1 MKKIFWISI
10 ILITAQIYAY
20 GYDDLDSLT
29 GYKMNVHFSPGYE
42 ERTKDIAARVERASD
57 YFSSLINLTPKIY
70 LYVLDQDVWKKYA
83 SHPLFGM
90 PHSFDSEDKGTNLV
104 VASRDNEFWKS
115 FIPPPD
121 KLSPEL
127 SENIKKAYSDSSG
140 NLTMR
145 PFFDLL
151 AIHELGHGFHIQ
163 GGLEMQRLWM
173 QELFVNIMLHT
184 YVAENEPENLPALT
198 VFPEM
203 VIESGIEGFKYTTLE
218 DFEERYDNMSGQ
230 NYGWFQS
237 RLHSAAKDIYNAGG
251 KEVFIKLWNAL
262 KSNKQKLTDDE
273 LLKLLDEQVHPEV
286 GNVLRKW

>member
-1 MKKIFWISI
+1 MYKAYCIFF
-10 ILITAQIYAY
+10 LLLTTQVHAQ
-20 GYDDLDSLT
+20 GFEDLDSLS
-29 GYKMNVHFSPGYE
+29 GYKMNVYLSPGYG
-42 ERTKDIAARVERASD
+42 ERAKDIAARVEKASD
-57 YFSSLINLTPKIY
+57 YFSSLINLTPIIY
-70 LYVLDQDVWKKYA
+70 LYVLDQDVWKKYGR
-83 SHPLFGM
+83 HPLFGM
-90 PHSFDSEDKGTNLV
+90 PHSYDSEDKGTNLV
-104 VASRDNEFWKS
+104 VASRDNDFWKS
-115 FIPPPD
+115 FIPPLD

-127 SENIKKAYSDSSG
+127 SENIRKAYYDSAE

-163 GGLEMQRLWM
+163 GGLKMQRLWM

-203 VIESGIEGFKYTTLE
+203 VIASGTEGFKYTTLK

-237 RLHSAAKDIYNAGG
+237 RLHSAANDIYNAGG
-251 KEVFIKLWNAL
+251 KEVLVKLWNAL
-262 KSNKQKLTDDE
+262 KTNKQKLTDDE
-273 LLKLLDEQVHPEV
+273 FLKLLDEQVHPAV

>member
-1 MKKIFWISI
+1 MFKAVCISV
-10 ILITAQIYAY
+10 ILLTAQIYAQRFE
-20 GYDDLDSLT
+20 DLDSLN
-29 GYKMNVHFSPGYE
+29 GYKMNVYFSPGYE
-42 ERTKDIAARVERASD
+42 ERTRDIAARVEKAID
-57 YFSSLINLTPKIY
+57 YFSSLVDLSPKTY
-70 LYVLDQDVWKKYA
+70 LYVLDQDVWKKYGR
-83 SHPLFGM
+83 HPLFGM
-90 PHSFDSEDKGTNLV
+90 PHSFDSEDNGTNLA
-104 VASRDNEFWKS
+104 VASRDNDFWKS
-115 FIPPPD
+115 FIPPLD

-127 SENIKKAYSDSSG
+127 SENITNAYSDSTG
-140 NLTMR
+140 NLTMM

-151 AIHELGHGFHIQ
+151 AIHELGHGFHVQ
-163 GGLEMQRLWM
+163 GGLKMQRLWM

-203 VIESGIEGFKYTTLE
+203 VIGSGTEGFKFTTLK
-218 DFEERYDNMSGQ
+218 DFEERYDNMTGQ

-262 KSNKQKLTDDE
+262 KTNEQKLDDGE
-273 LLKLLDEQVHPEV
+273 LLKFLDEKVHPEV